1 MSVAGVGCVCVFCI
15 FFLLREAASVW
26 AFCFG
31 GLERRESKE
40 CLKREQPSLPKDR
53 NLVLG
58 AHGSSTALFLLRAS
72 SPMPGIPSPQSLSP
86 RLSSQVGDLLPPP
99 FVHILPPHGTAQGH
113 SPGLDVLST
122 LEAGWRGRPL
132 CGPRPGVSLLTCLPT
147 AHHSPPP
154 RHGQSIPPRPELR
167 VTLGVPGS

>member
-1 MSVAGVGCVCVFCI
+1 MSVASVGCVCVFWIFSPPRSCI
-15 FFLLREAASVW
+15 CVGILFW
-26 AFCFG
+26 

-40 CLKREQPSLPKDR
+40 CLKREQPSLTKDR

-58 AHGSSTALFLLRAS
+58 AHGSSTALFLLRES
-72 SPMPGIPSPQSLSP
+72 SPMPGIFSPQFLSP

-99 FVHILPPHGTAQGH
+99 FVHILPPYGTAQGH

-154 RHGQSIPPRPELR
+154 RHGQSTPPRPEPR